1 MGKYIMLTKD
11 LINELAALGTDLNAK
26 ISFENY
32 LLKSGYTPLSER
44 LFMKENPLELIRLSK
59 ENGEKVYQNFENKE
73 DKGTLMDFIRNRS
86 LDEGKVHPNQKVTTF
101 IAAVD
106 TAKAFHQKYPG
117 QRPKP
122 RELRAL
128 ALKARTPK
136 I

>member
-1 MGKYIMLTKD
+1 MGEYIMFTKD

-32 LLKSGYTPLSER
+32 LLKNGYTPLSER

-59 ENGEKVYQNFENKE
+59 ENNQTVYRNFENKE
-73 DKGTLMDFIRNRS
+73 DKGTLLDFIRNRS
-86 LDEGKVHPNQKVTTF
+86 MDDGKVHPNQKVTTF
-101 IAAVD
+101 IAAVGAAE
-106 TAKAFHQKYPG
+106 TFHKKYPG
-117 QRPKP
+117 QKPRP